1 MTGAD
6 HILTT
11 DELKARL
18 GCETAGELKRALR
31 KDGIVYFG
39 NRDKP
44 WTTLDMINAAGL
56 KKMGVEQGD
65 ANNDE
70 EEGVL

>member
-18 GCETAGELKRALR
+18 GCETAGELKRVLR

-44 WTTLDMINAAGL
+44 WTTLDMINAAGR
-56 KKMGVEQGD
+56 KKMGEKDD
-65 ANNDE
+65 AENDN
-70 EEGVL
+70 EEGVM

>member
-18 GCETAGELKRALR
+18 GCETAGELKRMLR

-39 NRDKP
+39 MRDHP
-44 WTTLDMINAAGL
+44 WTTLDMINAAGR
-56 KKMGVEQGD
+56 KKMGEKDGAEND
-65 ANNDE
+65 NN
-70 EEGVL
+70 EEGVM

>member
-18 GCETAGELKRALR
+18 GCETAGELKRMLR

-39 NRDKP
+39 MRDHP
-44 WTTLDMINAAGL
+44 WTTLDMINAAGR
-56 KKMGVEQGD
+56 KKMGEKDD
-65 ANNDE
+65 AENDD
-70 EEGVL
+70 EEGVM